1 MSKIFDW
8 TNEIKKEELQETINV
23 LKNDGI
29 VIFPTETVFGIGCN
43 AKSLKAVKKLYE
55 AKKRPQNKPFS
66 ILVSEKNE
74 IEKIAKISNLV
85 EKKII
90 ENFMP
95 GPLTIVLEKNEAID
109 KLVTA
114 NKSTVGVRIPDY
126 KIANTILKEVK
137 LPLATSSA
145 NISGKNI
152 EADFNKIVETFGDS
166 VDIFIKG
173 ETKKDMQSS
182 TILQVIENEVVILR
196 EGKISKESINSAL

>member
-29 VIFPTETVFGIGCN
+29 VVFPTETVFGIGCN

-126 KIANTILKEVK
+126 KIANTILKEAK

-145 NISGKNI
+145 NISGENI
-152 EADFNKIVETFGDS
+152 ESDFNKIVKTFGDS

-173 ETKKDMQSS
+173 ETKKDMQAS
-182 TILQVIENEVVILR
+182 TIVQAIENKVVILR
-196 EGKISKESINSAL
+196 EGKISKESINVFL